1 MRSTHTGHR
10 RVPPQHLG
18 EMRRLYS
25 PHYRLHQYGAVHQ
38 PNAGGGGDGRSSPL
52 EGEVVDEEV
61 LGLADVVDFG
71 KAKLDFLVK
80 SQAVSLPMR
89 EANGKIGER
98 M

>member
-1 MRSTHTGHR
+1 
-10 RVPPQHLG
+10 V
-18 EMRRLYS
+18 EE
-25 PHYRLHQYGAVHQ
+25 
-38 PNAGGGGDGRSSPL
+38 
-52 EGEVVDEEV
+52 EGF
-61 LGLADVVDFG
+61 GLAAVVDFG